1 MRRGCISLGEV
12 KCDICQ
18 RTIPYPERYLA
29 VDEEDGVEAEKEA
42 TVHYCVKCA
51 LEKGYAHYREM
62 KGEMVLTF
70 FPEPEIS
77 LEAETNPEDETK
89 QETEDGQKEDN
100 EKEKE

>member
-29 VDEEDGVEAEKEA
+29 VDEEYGVEADEGA

-51 LEKGYAHYREM
+51 LEKGYAHYKEM

-70 FPEPEIS
+70 FQESEIS
-77 LEAETNPEDETK
+77 TEGESEQEGSAIT
-89 QETEDGQKEDN
+89 ETETDSGADN
-100 EKEKE
+100 GKD